1 MEAIWQF
8 QETYSGHFIEMFKT
22 STTDNGSEF
31 ADLSELKKKLLSFAF
46 YYTHPYIFGNKE

>member
-46 YYTHPYIFGNKE
+46 YYTHPYIFCNKE